1 MLIDSKPM
9 RNGKII
15 TARLWTRFEGDI
27 PSRTPV
33 ILGINPQ
40 KYETI
45 TIYLTKNSS
54 NPNIFEQKGKKVFYI
69 TKNPE
74 LGFFKLKVF
83 FKLAKILKS
92 EHVDILDCHKHKS
105 IVYGTIA
112 GKLAKVPIILAHVHG
127 MGRSRNLRRKLLNHF
142 VLPKV
147 DKILAVSEAVKD
159 DILQNNSSI
168 PSDKVINLGNSIDY
182 AYFASSIHSKQ
193 TVRRKSG
200 IPEGCFVFATAG
212 RLAPTKGQ
220 EYLIR
225 AFAHVRKQ
233 LNNAQLLIAGTGKM
247 KNKLENLVSKL
258 GCSSAVRF
266 LGHVDNMT
274 EFYSMTDV
282 FVLSSVA
289 EGLPRTLIEAMAAGV
304 LCIATSTGGIPEILD
319 NGSCGLLVPTK
330 DTNALADAMLAA
342 VNIPQCQKETIV
354 SSAKKH
360 IKENYSHNVMIKKIE
375 KIYDTLVAE
384 KIG

>member
-1 MLIDSKPM
+1 M

-33 ILGINPQ
+33 ILGVNPQ

-45 TIYLTKNSS
+45 CIYLTKNSP

-92 EHVDILDCHKHKS
+92 EYVDILDCHKHKS

-127 MGRSRNLRRKLLNHF
+127 IGRTRNLKRKLLNYFILRH
-142 VLPKV
+142 VNR
-147 DKILAVSEAVKD
+147 ILAVGQAVKD
-159 DILQNNSSI
+159 DILRNNPLI
-168 PSDKVINLGNSIDY
+168 KPEKVINLGNSIDY
-182 AYFASSIHSKQ
+182 DKFSKVVKDD
-193 TVRRKSG
+193 TLKKNKFG
-200 IPEGCFVFATAG
+200 IEKNAFVFATAG

-220 EYLIR
+220 KYLIS

-233 LNNAQLLIAGTGKM
+233 LNDAELLIAGTGEM

-342 VNIPQCQKETIV
+342 VNIPQCQKETII

-360 IKENYSHNVMIKKIE
+360 AKENFSHNVMIKKIE
-375 KIYDTLVAE
+375 KIYETEINRLL
-384 KIG
+384 